1 MALPTQ
7 KRTKSSKRIR
17 TSTFALKKQKLI
29 NCSQCKKAVIPH
41 HACLNCG
48 YYNNREVLKI
58 KTIKH
63 KNTKNKKTLKHKK

>member
-17 TSTFALKKQKLI
+17 TSTFALKKQKLVI
-29 NCSQCKKAVIPH
+29 CSQCKKTVLPH

-48 YYNNREVLKI
+48 YYNNQEALKI
-58 KTIKH
+58 KIKS
-63 KNTKNKKTLKHKK
+63 KKKK